1 MSPQARDSQKLPP
14 GRHGISA
21 GEVVENQRLR
31 IFAAVA
37 ASVSSAGYGK
47 TTVEDVIS
55 RAGVSRKTFYQHF
68 SNKEDAFLAAYDHAA
83 ERVLSSVQEAYS
95 AHGDYVS
102 SARDALER
110 CLDEL
115 AADPD
120 VATMGL
126 VEIFAAGPKAL
137 ERRSDILRR
146 LTELITE
153 HTSDLPPT
161 ALGSSL
167 TAETIVGGVLEVI
180 YNRVQRGEVRQ
191 LPDLLP
197 DLLYCVVAP
206 FLGHERATE
215 ERAKAARRLASRG

>member
-31 IFAAVA
+31 ILAAVA
-37 ASVSSAGYGK
+37 ASVSSAGYSK

-95 AHGDYVS
+95 AHGGYVS
-102 SARDALER
+102 SARAALER

-120 VATMGL
+120 VARMGL

-153 HTSDLPPT
+153 HTSDLPST
-161 ALGSSL
+161 LGSSL
-167 TAETIVGGVLEVI
+167 TAETILGGVLEVI
-180 YNRVQRGEVRQ
+180 YNRVQRGEARQ

-215 ERAKAARRLASRG
+215 ERAKTARRLASHG